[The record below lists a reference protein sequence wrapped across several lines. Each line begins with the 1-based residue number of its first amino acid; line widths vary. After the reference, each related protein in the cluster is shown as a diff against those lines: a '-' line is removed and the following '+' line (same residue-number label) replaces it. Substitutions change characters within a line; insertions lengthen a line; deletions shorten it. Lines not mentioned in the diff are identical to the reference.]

1 MDDAQALGVCELFLP
16 EGQDC
21 SLPLNPGAYAPGTEA
36 IEVTIP
42 DIPAALEPLLK
53 GKINAKLIGII
64 PDGTEIVCLE
74 TNLELN

>member
-42 DIPAALEPLLK
+42 DIPATLEPFLK